1 MDKRAWLRHLGW
13 GLLLVNMFILVPV
26 PSILP
31 LRILC
36 SVISFALLTVARRS
50 RDLFWFLAWGI
61 FALTLGITYF
71 VTSRTVMLFGLV
83 LDIFAF
89 VFLRLA
95 GKKEKAM
102 AEAAGDTYE
111 DRFDWL

>member
-36 SVISFALLTVARRS
+36 AVISFVLLTMARRS

-61 FALTLGITYF
+61 SALTSGITYF
-71 VTSRTVMLFGLV
+71 VASRTVKLFGLLLYIPV
-83 LDIFAF
+83 F
-89 VFLRLA
+89 VFLSLA
-95 GKKEKAM
+95 GKKEKAL